1 MQRLCSGGVDEEI
14 VKRCIVIN
22 SDGAGENRRFVRK
35 NFGEGSLVEKLTVL
49 IDEDLNWMR
58 EYTALGDKVRA
69 PLFCIS
75 INTPAWVHEMLTII
89 SFRDFQ

>member
-1 MQRLCSGGVDEEI
+1 
-14 VKRCIVIN
+14 
-22 SDGAGENRRFVRK
+22 
-35 NFGEGSLVEKLTVL
+35 VEKLTVL

-75 INTPAWVHEMLTII
+75 INTPAWVHEMLTTI